1 MRYLSVCS
9 GVEAAS
15 IAWEPLGWTPV
26 GFSEIEPFPSAVLAH
41 RFPQVKNYG
50 DLTRYKEWDI
60 EPGSVDVL
68 VGGTPCQSFSVA
80 GLRKGL
86 EDPRGNL
93 MLVYL
98 GLAEHLRVPWLV
110 WENVPGVLS
119 SNGGRDFGTFL
130 GALGQLN
137 YQFAVRVLDAQYFG
151 VPQRRRRVFVVAS
164 LGDRPHPAKVLF
176 EPESLRGDSAKSSQA
191 RKGAPRGARPGAE
204 SGGRPGPF
212 WNGADVAEALTRTSD
227 DQRMPD
233 KGRMQMVV
241 QPYRMTAFGQYAD
254 DDSASTCKQRDHKDA
269 TDLVVTA
276 TGSVTHALDCA
287 HSATEDGTGRGT
299 PIVPVAFHPTQDPIS
314 STGATHALGTG
325 SKGGCATVAVA
336 TVTGTLSSRSS
347 AGGGLGTDFEVAGGL
362 QAVGFDPTGSTA
374 NEGIEVAPTLRGSGV
389 AGNAGH
395 HAAAMTPTMQVRRLL
410 PVECE
415 RLQGFPDDHT
425 LIPWKKKPASECP
438 DGPRYKAMGN
448 SFAVPV
454 VRWIGTRLDALVK
467 GTL

>member
-1 MRYLSVCS
+1 VPQFFDEQASGSQYGTS
-9 GVEAAS
+9 GV
-15 IAWEPLGWTPV
+15 
-26 GFSEIEPFPSAVLAH
+26 
-41 RFPQVKNYG
+41 
-50 DLTRYKEWDI
+50 
-60 EPGSVDVL
+60 
-68 VGGTPCQSFSVA
+68 
-80 GLRKGL
+80 
-86 EDPRGNL
+86 
-93 MLVYL
+93 
-98 GLAEHLRVPWLV
+98 
-110 WENVPGVLS
+110 
-119 SNGGRDFGTFL
+119 
-130 GALGQLN
+130 
-137 YQFAVRVLDAQYFG
+137 
-151 VPQRRRRVFVVAS
+151 
-164 LGDRPHPAKVLF
+164 
-176 EPESLRGDSAKSSQA
+176 
-191 RKGAPRGARPGAE
+191 
-204 SGGRPGPF
+204 
-212 WNGADVAEALTRTSD
+212 
-227 DQRMPD
+227 
-233 KGRMQMVV
+233 
-241 QPYRMTAFGQYAD
+241 
-254 DDSASTCKQRDHKDA
+254 ASTCSTRDHKDA

-276 TGSVTHALDCA
+276 TGPVTHALTVSDG
-287 HSATEDGTGRGT
+287 SEDGTGRGT